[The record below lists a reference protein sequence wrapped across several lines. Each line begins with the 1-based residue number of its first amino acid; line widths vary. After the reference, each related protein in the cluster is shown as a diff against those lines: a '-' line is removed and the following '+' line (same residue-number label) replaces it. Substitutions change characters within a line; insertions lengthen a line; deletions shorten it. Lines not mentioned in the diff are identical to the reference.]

1 MHSSDVRI
9 NQGVGAGLLFN
20 SFGGLVSRGLGN
32 VEPEVQTVLAD
43 LLGPGDVFY
52 DVGANIGY
60 FTIIGA
66 RLVGPSG
73 RVVAVEPQPEALRRL
88 RHNLALNGFDNV
100 TVVEAAVADEES
112 YADLVVSQEEI
123 LEEAALAGARAPD
136 LPRIR
141 VRMTTLDQLR
151 AADLPAPTLVKLDI
165 EGAEVRALNGM
176 VETLRR
182 DRPAIVCEVHTS
194 FDDVCA
200 PLEAEGYSVR
210 QLDRR
215 ERTKA
220 ELLALVE
227 ERRFGGASNGDYG
240 HILATPR

>member
-1 MHSSDVRI
+1 MHSSDTRI
-9 NQGVGAGLLFN
+9 TQGVGAGLLFN
-20 SFGGLVSRGLGN
+20 SFGGLVSRALGN

-100 TVVEAAVADEES
+100 TVIEAAVADEED
-112 YADLVVSQEEI
+112 YGDLVVSQEEI
-123 LEEAALAGARAPD
+123 LEVAALAGAPGPD
-136 LPRIR
+136 QPKIR
-141 VRMTTLDQLR
+141 VRVTTLDQLR
-151 AADLPAPTLVKLDI
+151 AADLPAPKVVKLDV

-182 DRPAIVCEVHTS
+182 DRPAIVCEVHAS

-200 PLEAEGYSVR
+200 PLEAEGYTVR

-215 ERTKA
+215 ERTEA
-220 ELLALVE
+220 ELLALAQE
-227 ERRFGGASNGDYG
+227 QRFGGANSGECG
-240 HILATPR
+240 HILATPH